1 MTQPA
6 DLLIPRVFHQIWLG
20 PDPLPEE
27 CEAYR
32 RSWPEHNPGWELRL
46 WREDDIPA
54 DARRPEVFETLRSP
68 AERSDILRFEILWRV
83 GGIYIDMDFECLRP
97 IERLLGGARFVA
109 GYRKPGR
116 VNNALVGSVPGHP
129 VADRALTD
137 IRPRTTYG
145 PVDKSGTGPVFLDR
159 VLAHFGDEVTIL
171 DQPIL
176 YPRTQRQLEQA
187 HAVHHRARTW
197 KDADGLRRSVRKT
210 QRRLLRATEHARQ
223 YRAKAEAAEAELA
236 RLRAKVEISS

>member
-1 MTQPA
+1 MTPPG

-20 PDPLPEE
+20 PDPLPEG
-27 CEAYR
+27 CEPYR
-32 RSWPEHNPGWELRL
+32 LSWLEHNPGWELHL
-46 WREDDIPA
+46 WMEGDIPT
-54 DARRPEVFETLRSP
+54 DARRHEVFETLRNP

-97 IERLLGGARFVA
+97 IEPLLAGARFVA
-109 GYRKPGR
+109 GYRKPER
-116 VNNALVGSVPGHP
+116 VNNAFVGSVPAH
-129 VADRALTD
+129 AATDRALTQ
-137 IRPRTTYG
+137 IQPRTTYG

-159 VLAHFGDEVTIL
+159 VLAGFGEEVTLL

-187 HAVHHRARTW
+187 YAVHHRARTW

-210 QRRLLRATEHARQ
+210 QRRLLSATEQARRYQ
-223 YRAKAEAAEAELA
+223 VKAEEAEAELA
-236 RLRAKVEISS
+236 RLRSLQITS